1 MIALL
6 LIATSFAACAT
17 AGLWVLRSVN
27 VSNHRPSGARAL
39 PPAGPDEPW
48 VARTPPSIA
57 GTHVWAGQA
66 EAGALRTPPDCAAI
80 IVGPP
85 KAGKTR
91 KVIASTRPARAGP
104 APVTS
109 TKGDILQSAGH
120 RSRIGPVAVYDPAR
134 SLGHPEANVGFSPL
148 SRCETWDGA
157 VEVAAALLS
166 PASADETVR
175 HGEHFAIAARAL
187 LAPLFHPAA
196 LSGGGVDRARG
207 WLGRSEFSEPA
218 EILRGH
224 GATIAL
230 EELSGVAAQ
239 AVGDCRTS
247 VLGTAQVALVWASR
261 AAVRASSDPALT
273 PQIDL
278 GELIA
283 TNGTLYVVS
292 PSRIQEELAPLI
304 AALLDAL
311 CAQAI
316 DLAITSSSGRLE
328 RPLLLALDE
337 VANIAPIRSLPRL
350 LSEGIQQG
358 IVPVLGVQDMSQARA
373 RWGEHETATMWS
385 TPALRLV
392 LAARRSARPPRPPIR
407 SSAPAEPTPGAT
419 ATPTPSSASES
430 YIPRTCGRCPPAEPS
445 RFPRGESPSG
455 STCSTVPPVSP
466 TATGPRCAA
475 PGVSGCVAHAD
486 RAVVHVEG
494 LASPSPYRAST
505 TAVFDFRKYLF
516 CRRRF
521 FVPDV

>member
-17 AGLWVLRSVN
+17 AGLWVIRGMGGASA
-27 VSNHRPSGARAL
+27 PSRARAL
-39 PPAGPDEPW
+39 PPAGPDDPW
-48 VARTPPSIA
+48 VARTAPSTA
-57 GTHVWAGQA
+57 GTSVWAGQA
-66 EAGALRTPPDCAAI
+66 DGGVLRTPPDCAAI
-80 IVGPP
+80 VVGPP

-91 KVIASTRPARAGP
+91 KVIAPTLAAWAGP
-104 APVTS
+104 ALVTS
-109 TKGDILQSAGH
+109 TKGDILASAGH
-120 RSRIGPVAVYDPAR
+120 RSRIGPVALYDPTG
-134 SLGHPEANVGFSPL
+134 SLGHPEASVGFSPL
-148 SRCETWDGA
+148 SRCQTWDGA
-157 VEVAAALLS
+157 VEVAAALPS

-187 LAPLFHPAA
+187 LAPLFHAAA
-196 LSGGGVDRARG
+196 LSGGGIDRARG
-207 WLGRSEFSEPA
+207 WLGRSEFSQPA
-218 EILRGH
+218 EILRGA

-239 AVGDCRTS
+239 AVGDYRTS
-247 VLGTAQVALVWASR
+247 VLGTAQVALAWASR

-273 PQIDL
+273 PQVDL
-278 GELIA
+278 RELIA
-283 TNGTLYVVS
+283 KNGTLYVVS

-316 DLAITSSSGRLE
+316 DLAITSASGRLE

-392 LAARRSARPPRPPIR
+392 LAGVADPYTAQLVSDACGEQLVWRPQVSENTSTSHQVERAGRTYTGGDSHSYAQQRERVIQPADLRAMPAGRALALPQGREPIR
-407 SSAPAEPTPGAT
+407 VDLFPGAPGLT
-419 ATPTPSSASES
+419 DCDWPALCRA
-430 YIPRTCGRCPPAEPS
+430 GRARLCNP
-445 RFPRGESPSG
+445 
-455 STCSTVPPVSP
+455 
-466 TATGPRCAA
+466 
-475 PGVSGCVAHAD
+475 
-486 RAVVHVEG
+486 
-494 LASPSPYRAST
+494 L
-505 TAVFDFRKYLF
+505 
-516 CRRRF
+516 
-521 FVPDV
+521 